1 MGLKVSYVIQKADA
15 PSAGTIQGALEARL
29 QAQPHDSVSVAM
41 AYVSIAGVRILLNA
55 FSGRPITQS
64 QWLVGLDDA
73 VSQPG
78 AVDLLKTL
86 GGAEVRV
93 ASLARAS
100 IRFHPKVCR
109 FQYSSGRGKEL
120 LMVGSANLTS
130 SALAGNAEAV
140 VFIEAQTRADKDQ
153 FSRIWADLWSQGH
166 EPTTE
171 ELASYKERYEA
182 AKKAREQSRA
192 RDVIRGPRPRVRT
205 GEILVSDGA
214 EIDPSGA
221 STCWIECGFN
231 TGKGR
236 ELEFKAEQGLFFDL
250 QPAGGTPKTF
260 RFRTSNG
267 SIVSLRMKYQQNHM
281 WRLQMSN
288 DVPEVMRGLRPT
300 GPDGK
305 LGRSEEVA
313 VLTRTDD
320 HDLFDIRFTKL
331 RSRRF
336 ADLKKRSSRLGTL
349 GRTTARSYGWC

>member
-1 MGLKVSYVIQKADA
+1 MKVSYLIQKAKA
-15 PSAGTIQGALEARL
+15 PSSGTIKSALEARL

-41 AYVSIAGVRILLNA
+41 AYVSVAGVRILLNA
-55 FSGRPITQS
+55 FSGRPISQS

-78 AVDLLKTL
+78 ALDLLKTL
-86 GGAEVRV
+86 GGAQVRV
-93 ASLARAS
+93 ASLAHAS

-140 VFIEAQTRADKDQ
+140 VFIEGQNRADKDQ

-182 AKKAREQSRA
+182 AKAAREQSRGTPAIRERRA
-192 RDVIRGPRPRVRT
+192 RAKTEP
-205 GEILVSDGA
+205 ILASDGA
-214 EIDPSGA
+214 ELDPSRA
-221 STCWIECGFN
+221 KTCWIECGSV
-231 TGKGR
+231 TAMGR
-236 ELEFKAEQGLFFDL
+236 ELEFKAEQGLFFGL
-250 QPAGGTPKTF
+250 QPAGGDPKTF
-260 RFRTSNG
+260 RFGASNG
-267 SIVSLRMKYQQNHM
+267 SIVSLRMKYQQNQM
-281 WRLQMSN
+281 WRLQMNN
-288 DVPEVMRGLRPT
+288 DVPEVRRGLRPT

-305 LGRSEEVA
+305 LGRSDQVA
-313 VLTRTDD
+313 VFTRTDD
-320 HDLFDIRFTKL
+320 QDLFDIRFIKL

-336 ADLKKRSSRLGTL
+336 SALKKRSSRLGTV
-349 GRTTARSYGWC
+349 GHTTARCYGWC